1 MSSKRFIA
9 AAVAFAVAG
18 SFAGNAAALDIMP
31 ADYTVLPKGTTLG
44 LAYLQHASSDE
55 FRLDGAGKVPRS
67 SLDTNL
73 GILRVLHYSQIGDMP
88 VAYQAFLPFGSLD
101 NFKVGGARPDYN
113 DGVGD
118 LTLGF
123 TTFFAALADPAQGT
137 TVGLTY
143 YVVLPTGDYDLGKP
157 GIGSGTYT
165 FMPQLGVIHG
175 FGNGWFFDGAL
186 DVSWQ
191 KDHKERGIEVS
202 VDPSYQ
208 AQAYLRRQLSPATS
222 VSFGYSGVYG
232 GKAYSDDVYGMQKT
246 RGDTVKIFASHM
258 LAPTV
263 QLSGM
268 LGTEFNAQGGFKDDI
283 VAQVRLMKIF

>member
-1 MSSKRFIA
+1 MSSKRTI
-9 AAVAFAVAG
+9 AVAIALLC
-18 SFAGNAAALDIMP
+18 SAGNAAAIDIMP

-44 LAYLQHASSDE
+44 LFYLGHAGSDE
-55 FRLDGAGKVPRS
+55 FKLDGPGKVPGS

-73 GILRVLHYSQIGDMP
+73 GIARVLHYSQIGDMP

-101 NFKVGGARPDYN
+101 NFKVGGGKPDAN
-113 DGVGD
+113 DGIGD

-123 TTFFAALADPAQGT
+123 TTFFASMAEPTKGT

-143 YVVLPTGDYDLGKP
+143 YLTVPTGKYDVAKP

-186 DVSWQ
+186 DVAVQ
-191 KDHKERGIEVS
+191 KDHKDSGVDVS
-202 VDPSYQ
+202 VDPTWQ
-208 AQAYLRRQLSPATS
+208 AQTYLRRQLSPATS

-232 GKAYSDDVYGMQKT
+232 GKSFKNDVYDMQKT
-246 RGDTVKIFASHM
+246 RGDTVKVFVSHM
-258 LAPTV
+258 LTPTF
-263 QLSGM
+263 QLNGM
-268 LGTEFNAQGGFKDDI
+268 LGTEFNVEGGFRDDL